1 MKSTVI
7 VKLFYFCI
15 YGFFFFKF
23 ICNLGSFGPPY
34 RGTEKGCLSFF
45 AIPIMLKYSL
55 NIDFSVFFPAI
66 RSLLSFVYF
75 HLSLL
80 TKRIKL
86 KVTLSLH
93 SGYKPHTAAI
103 INASS
108 YQ

>member
-7 VKLFYFCI
+7 VKLFDFCI
-15 YGFFFFKF
+15 YGFFFLKF

-34 RGTEKGCLSFF
+34 RSTEKGCLSFF
-45 AIPIMLKYSL
+45 TIPIMLKYSL

-66 RSLLSFVYF
+66 RSLLYFVYF